1 MKGLV
6 VLSRNYKVLV
16 GDEMTKQSLLQTQ
29 STSWSGKCYVLIKR
43 LFDCSFAML
52 CLIGCSPLFCFV
64 ALLLK
69 LNDRKNTVFFK
80 QQRIG
85 LNGNKFFIYKFRTLV
100 YDAEQRLLANPALYE
115 KYVANDF
122 KLAPEDDPR
131 MTKIGRLLRKTS
143 LDELPQ
149 LWNILKGDMSFVGPR
164 PVIEEELEHYKAQ
177 KAAFLSVKPGVT
189 GYWQVNGRSEVSYPE
204 RTQLEL
210 HYVYNRSL
218 LLDLIILW
226 KTVPV
231 VFSKK
236 GAY

>member
-1 MKGLV
+1 
-6 VLSRNYKVLV
+6 
-16 GDEMTKQSLLQTQ
+16 MTKQSMLQTKN
-29 STSWSGKCYVLIKR
+29 SFWSEKCYLLIKR
-43 LFDCSFAML
+43 LFDCLVALL
-52 CLIGCSPLFCFV
+52 CLISFSPLFCFI

-69 LNDRKNTVFFK
+69 LSDGRNPVFFK

-85 LNGNKFFIYKFRTLV
+85 LGGNQFTIYKFRTLV
-100 YDAEQRLLANPALYE
+100 FDAEQRLLENPVLYE

-131 MTKIGRLLRKTS
+131 MTKLGSFLRKTS

-164 PVIEEELEHYKAQ
+164 PVIEEELVHYKAQ
-177 KAAFLSVKPGVT
+177 KTEFLSVKPGVT
-189 GYWQVNGRSEVSYPE
+189 GYWQVNGRSEISYPE
-204 RTQLEL
+204 RAQLEL
-210 HYVYNRSL
+210 YYVHHRSFT
-218 LLDLIILW
+218 LDFIILW

-231 VFSKK
+231 VFFRK

>member
-1 MKGLV
+1 
-6 VLSRNYKVLV
+6 
-16 GDEMTKQSLLQTQ
+16 MTKHSLLQTKN
-29 STSWSGKCYVLIKR
+29 SFWSEKRYLLIKR
-43 LFDCSFAML
+43 LFDCLVALL
-52 CLIGCSPLFCFV
+52 CLICFSPLFCFI

-69 LNDRKNTVFFK
+69 LSDGKNAVFFK

-85 LNGNKFFIYKFRTLV
+85 LGGNQFTIYKFRTLV
-100 YDAEQRLLANPALYE
+100 FDAEQRLLENPVLYE

-131 MTKIGRLLRKTS
+131 MTKLGSFLRKTS

-164 PVIEEELEHYKAQ
+164 PVIEEELVHYKAQ
-177 KAAFLSVKPGVT
+177 KMEFLSVKPGVT
-189 GYWQVNGRSEVSYPE
+189 GYWQVNGRSEISYPE
-204 RTQLEL
+204 RAQLEL
-210 HYVYNRSL
+210 YYVHHRSFA
-218 LLDLIILW
+218 LDFIILW

-231 VFSKK
+231 VFFRK